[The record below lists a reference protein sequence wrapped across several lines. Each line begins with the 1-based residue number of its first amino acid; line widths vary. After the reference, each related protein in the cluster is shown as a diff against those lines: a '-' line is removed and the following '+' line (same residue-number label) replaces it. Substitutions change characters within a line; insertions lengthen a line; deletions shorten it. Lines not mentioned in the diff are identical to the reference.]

1 MSSKEQLSGIE
12 QINDAVNSLDRQ
24 TQQNAAIASQ
34 THDVANITDEIAKL
48 VVSNANAKEF
58 IGKNEVKAKT
68 MNKKV
73 NSSYDIKSSQ
83 TIHKKVE
90 TKPTIQ
96 KEKEVI
102 TNNKSSDEEW
112 ESF

>member
-1 MSSKEQLSGIE
+1 
-12 QINDAVNSLDRQ
+12 
-24 TQQNAAIASQ
+24 
-34 THDVANITDEIAKL
+34 
-48 VVSNANAKEF
+48 
-58 IGKNEVKAKT
+58 